1 MSVFVWHI
9 SGDEPVKTSRWRR
22 GAQRSLGARLF
33 LRAPWALRVLES
45 LPVVFLENDQY
56 SYRGTWALHCLV
68 LNLAASSLIRAAAPR
83 WRGPAARRGE
93 MEALF
98 GKIGKL
104 CNADAE
110 WALAVRPSDPPTR
123 SP

>member
-9 SGDEPVKTSRWRR
+9 SGDEPAKTSRWRR
-22 GAQRSLGARLF
+22 GAQRSLGTRLC
-33 LRAPWALRVLES
+33 LRTPWALRVLES
-45 LPVVFLENDQY
+45 LPVVFSGKESILH

-68 LNLAASSLIRAAAPR
+68 LNLAASSLGPAPR